1 VKGLKLWQVLVLVV
15 VVLGMAGG
23 SYGIYYWVTKPSASS
38 QSTDIQLVQVQ
49 YGNITNSVSAS
60 GSLVFSSRE
69 ELTFGSAGTV
79 AEVKVSEGDTVA
91 QGQLLAKFDD
101 ASLLPLQ
108 EIVAQAKINLSDAL
122 DTTQAE
128 VAVASAKIAL
138 VTAQKNLENAETP
151 YSESEILQAE
161 VAVANA
167 KVALKKAQDDYD
179 KAKVKY
185 DSNPT
190 VPDWILDYELKKVQ
204 LAQAE
209 NTLAKAEETLA
220 EMKAGADPLQVEL
233 RKKELAVAQAKLN
246 KAEAELAGIQG
257 TVTSPEGELK
267 QLKIAA
273 AQAALNSAT
282 SRLEAAIVL
291 APFDGVVTSVNVT
304 AGQTVSASM
313 VIVEIVD
320 PSIIEVSAVLDEI
333 DVPQVKTGQ
342 RVIVSLSSLSD
353 LELSGEVSAISSTSK
368 TQSGVV
374 TYMVTIR
381 VTPPTGV
388 QLREG
393 MSATAD
399 IVVEEANNVLVI
411 PTQAITDTANVSV
424 VQVIVNG
431 VIQQRTVTTGI
442 SDGSYSEVLSGL
454 QAGEQVVLPKTTGT
468 STSTTT
474 QQNTQRTIFPA
485 TGDFPGGGGGIIIRE
500 ETR

>member
-1 VKGLKLWQVLVLVV
+1 
-15 VVLGMAGG
+15 
-23 SYGIYYWVTKPSASS
+23 
-38 QSTDIQLVQVQ
+38 
-49 YGNITNSVSAS
+49 
-60 GSLVFSSRE
+60 
-69 ELTFGSAGTV
+69 
-79 AEVKVSEGDTVA
+79 
-91 QGQLLAKFDD
+91 
-101 ASLLPLQ
+101 
-108 EIVAQAKINLSDAL
+108 
-122 DTTQAE
+122 
-128 VAVASAKIAL
+128 
-138 VTAQKNLENAETP
+138 
-151 YSESEILQAE
+151 
-161 VAVANA
+161 
-167 KVALKKAQDDYD
+167 
-179 KAKVKY
+179 
-185 DSNPT
+185 
-190 VPDWILDYELKKVQ
+190 
-204 LAQAE
+204 
-209 NTLAKAEETLA
+209 
-220 EMKAGADPLQVEL
+220 
-233 RKKELAVAQAKLN
+233 
-246 KAEAELAGIQG
+246 
-257 TVTSPEGELK
+257 
-267 QLKIAA
+267 
-273 AQAALNSAT
+273 
-282 SRLEAAIVL
+282 
-291 APFDGVVTSVNVT
+291 
-304 AGQTVSASM
+304 M

-374 TYMVTIR
+374 TYTVTIR
-381 VTPPTGV
+381 VKPPTGV

-431 VIQQRTVTTGI
+431 VIQQRTVTIGI